1 MGYNIK
7 HDQTDPLASEPSRP
21 TGTKVADAGAKA
33 LRDRLERERR
43 VRGAEKRLREM
54 RAIADRCAR
63 LLASG
68 PPPIKH
74 GDKPYNDRGLPR

>member
-7 HDQTDPLASEPSRP
+7 DDQTGPFASELARP
-21 TGTKVADAGAKA
+21 TGAEVASTSTKA
-33 LRDRLERERR
+33 LRDRFERERR

-74 GDKPYNDRGLPR
+74 GDKLYDDRGLPR